1 MANDPT
7 RELQD
12 QFLKAVRES
21 QETVIDA
28 IKAWIGTVQSVVPK
42 MPPVQVPG
50 ASQLPKAEE
59 VVASA
64 YDFAEQ
70 LLASQRRFAEE
81 VLKNNVPAAARRQQ
95 HAERQSHQVNNRPVK
110 PTGTGNPKIPR
121 AHPVRGSPCK
131 PRSCRVSGA
140 LSRGPGP
147 LALRKAG
154 PIVLG
159 SVPDVR
165 KRHHDDICSYFHTLL
180 GWRTSH
186 PDLAWPALPGDRAA
200 TDRDIQPGRDG
211 RH

>member
-1 MANDPT
+1 MASDPT

-12 QFLKAVRES
+12 QFLKAIRES

-28 IKAWIGTVQSVVPK
+28 IKAWVGTVQSVVPK

-50 ASQLPKAEE
+50 AGQLPKPEE

-70 LLASQRRFAEE
+70 LLASQREFAEK
-81 VLKNNVPAAARRQQ
+81 VLRSNVPAAARRQQ

-110 PTGTGNPKIPR
+110 PTGTRETRR
-121 AHPVRGSPCK
+121 ARGHTQYAAAPQAPELPCTA
-131 PRSCRVSGA
+131 GA
-140 LSRGPGP
+140 LSRSPGP
-147 LALRKAG
+147 LALRKAR

-165 KRHHDDICSYFHTLL
+165 KGTTTYVLISMPH
-180 GWRTSH
+180 
-186 PDLAWPALPGDRAA
+186 
-200 TDRDIQPGRDG
+200 
-211 RH
+211 

>member
-42 MPPVQVPG
+42 MPVQVPG
-50 ASQLPKAEE
+50 AGQLPKAEE

-81 VLKNNVPAAARRQQ
+81 VLK
-95 HAERQSHQVNNRPVK
+95 
-110 PTGTGNPKIPR
+110 TT
-121 AHPVRGSPCK
+121 SP
-131 PRSCRVSGA
+131 
-140 LSRGPGP
+140 L
-147 LALRKAG
+147 
-154 PIVLG
+154 
-159 SVPDVR
+159 
-165 KRHHDDICSYFHTLL
+165 
-180 GWRTSH
+180 
-186 PDLAWPALPGDRAA
+186 LPGASSTPSAEA
-200 TDRDIQPGRDG
+200 TK
-211 RH
+211 